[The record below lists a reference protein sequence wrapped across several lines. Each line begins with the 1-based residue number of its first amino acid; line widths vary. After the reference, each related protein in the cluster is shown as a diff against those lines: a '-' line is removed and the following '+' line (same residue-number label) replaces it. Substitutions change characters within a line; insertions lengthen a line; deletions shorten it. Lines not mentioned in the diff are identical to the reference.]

1 MHEVIRM
8 RFFHASLISAL
19 LPFALA
25 AEEAE
30 DKPVEFNRDI
40 RPIFQDTCFQCH
52 GADANKAKAHLQFDT
67 LEHAMRPNKEGL
79 RALVPGSP
87 EKSHAWQR
95 IISTDPDE
103 LMPPA
108 DSHKVLTAAQ
118 KELIRRWIA
127 QGAKYQAHWS
137 YLAPHPAPVPKV
149 ADPLWNRNAID
160 AFVATRL
167 AAAGIK
173 PNAEA
178 DRATLIRRVSLDLT
192 GMLPEPAEVEAF
204 VKDEDPKA
212 YEKVVDR
219 LLASPRYGENSARI
233 WLDLARYGD
242 THGIHIDNY
251 RSIWPYR
258 DWVIKAFNANLPYD
272 QFSIE
277 QLAGDLL
284 PNPSQDQLT
293 ATGYLRCNP
302 TTNEGGAIAE
312 EYLAIYAKDRVEA
325 FSAAWLGLTTGC
337 ASCHDHKFDPIA
349 QKDFYRLA
357 AYFRNIDTPA
367 MDGNIATTAP
377 TLVIPSPAD
386 AARANYLAA
395 DIEQV
400 KKDLELRRKNVAA
413 DFETWAAS
421 FTLQAAPDDAL
432 VTMKIAADGSFAGKL
447 DGKDISLP
455 SRAPALAAGQTRDYT
470 QDPPKLGDISGV
482 IGNVGDFDATDSF
495 SYGGW
500 LKSNGANGAVL
511 ARMNS
516 QAGYRGWDLWLEGDR
531 IAAHFIDTWNGNA
544 LKVVSKE
551 PIDPKTWNHVF
562 VTYDGSRGAAG
573 VGLYVNGSRVSNV
586 EIQVQTLTGTLKTD
600 VPLTLGYR
608 SKGGG
613 EGSSGAQLRELRVYP
628 RKLSATDVAAL
639 GMSVKDLEVLKTPAD
654 KRDPKEHARLLALYA
669 SSFDVES
676 MRLLQHLGRLEAE
689 NAVLAKRNRITLIA
703 REKNSRASAHILK
716 RGDYAQKGEE
726 VFPGV
731 PPAAGVPLPEGAPE
745 NRLALARWLFHP
757 AHPLTARVTANRL
770 WQQVFGQGLVL
781 TSEDLGT
788 TGELPSHPELLDHL
802 ALRLRDSN
810 WDVKAM
816 LRFMVLSQ
824 TYRQSA
830 RNAADKLEKDPR
842 NRLLS
847 RGPRHRLDAEVIRD
861 TALQSSGLLV
871 EKLGGPSVKPY
882 QPSGIWEAVAMDQS
896 DTRNFRQDKGED
908 LYRRSLYTFIKRTA
922 PPPNMETFNATSRES
937 PCARRERTN
946 TPLQALVILNDPQF
960 VEAARALAQRCL
972 SNTGDDA
979 ARLEMAHRLVTCRN
993 PDAARLKIMTEA
1005 LQKFRAHYQGKP
1017 KDAAALIA
1025 VGESPRPGSLKDEE
1039 LAAWTMLASQLLN
1052 LDETLNQ

>member
-1 MHEVIRM
+1 M
-8 RFFHASLISAL
+8 RIFHASLISVL
-19 LPFALA
+19 LPFTAA
-25 AEEAE
+25 AEETE

-108 DSHKVLTAAQ
+108 DSHKVLTPAQ
-118 KELIRRWIA
+118 KDLIRRWIA
-127 QGAKYQAHWS
+127 QGAKYQSHWS
-137 YLAPHPAPVPKV
+137 YLAPHAAPVPKV

-167 AAAGIK
+167 SAAGLK

-178 DRATLIRRVSLDLT
+178 DRASLIRRVSLDLT
-192 GMLPEPAEVEAF
+192 GLLPEAAEVEAF

-212 YEKVVDR
+212 YEKAVDR

-242 THGIHIDNY
+242 THGIHFDNY

-284 PNPSQDQLT
+284 PSQSQEQLT

-302 TTNEGGAIAE
+302 STNEGGAIAE
-312 EYLAIYAKDRVEA
+312 EYLSIYAKDRVEA

-337 ASCHDHKFDPIA
+337 AACHDHKFDPIA

-367 MDGNIATTAP
+367 MDGNIASTAP
-377 TLVIPSPAD
+377 ALVIPSPAD
-386 AARANYLAA
+386 AARATYLAA
-395 DIEQV
+395 DIEQI
-400 KKDLELRRKNVAA
+400 KKDLELRRKNSVA
-413 DFETWAAS
+413 DFDSWAAG
-421 FTLQAAPDDAL
+421 FTLQSAPEDSLLLLKSAP
-432 VTMKIAADGSFAGKL
+432 DGSFSGKL
-447 DGKDISLP
+447 EGKDFVLP
-455 SRAPALAAGQTRDYT
+455 SRAPALAAGKTQDYT
-470 QDPPKLGDISGV
+470 QEPPKLGDISGV
-482 IGNVGDFDATDSF
+482 IGNVGDFAATDSF

-500 LKSNGANGAVL
+500 LKSNGAAGAVL

-531 IAAHFIDTWNGNA
+531 IAAHFVDTWNGNA
-544 LKVVSKE
+544 LKVVSNE
-551 PIDPKTWNHVF
+551 ALDPKIWNHVF
-562 VTYDGSRGAAG
+562 VTYDGSRSSAG
-573 VGLYVNGSRVSNV
+573 VGLYVNGNRVSNV
-586 EIQVQTLTGTLKTD
+586 EIQVETLSGTVKTD

-613 EGSSGAQLRELRVYP
+613 EGASGAQLRELRIYP
-628 RKLSATDVAAL
+628 RQLNATEVAGL
-639 GMSVKDLEVLKTPAD
+639 GMSTKDLDLLKTPAD
-654 KRDPKEHARLLALYA
+654 KRDSKDQDRLLALYV
-669 SSFDVES
+669 SSFDLES
-676 MRLLQHLGRLEAE
+676 IRLRQRLGRLEAE
-689 NAVLAKRNRITLIA
+689 NAVIAKRNHITLIA
-703 REKNSRASAHILK
+703 REKNTRANAHILK
-716 RGDYAQKGEE
+716 RGQYDQKGEE
-726 VFPGV
+726 VFAGV

-745 NRLALARWLFHP
+745 NRLTLARWLFHP

-830 RNAADKLEKDPR
+830 RISPDKNEKDPR

-882 QPSGIWEAVAMDQS
+882 QPAGVWETVAMPES
-896 DTRNFRQDKGED
+896 NTKIFRQDKGDD
-908 LYRRSLYTFIKRTA
+908 LYRRSLYTFIKRAA

-937 PCARRERTN
+937 PCSRRERTN
-946 TPLQALVILNDPQF
+946 TPLQALITLNDPQF

-972 SNTGDDA
+972 ASSGDDA
-979 ARLEMAHRLVTCRN
+979 ARLSLAHRLVTCRS
-993 PDAARLKIMTEA
+993 PDAARLKIMTEG
-1005 LQKFRAHYQGKP
+1005 LTKFRAHYLSQP
-1017 KDAAALIA
+1017 KEAAALLA
-1025 VGESPRPGSLKDEE
+1025 VGESPRATGLKDEE
-1039 LAAWTMLASQLLN
+1039 LAAWTLLASQLLN

>member
-1 MHEVIRM
+1 M
-8 RFFHASLISAL
+8 RILQASLISAL
-19 LPFALA
+19 LPFAAA
-25 AEEAE
+25 AEEKE

-52 GADANKAKAHLQFDT
+52 GADAHKAKGDLQLDT
-67 LEHAMRPNKEGL
+67 LEHAMKPNEDGL
-79 RALVPGSP
+79 RGLVPGSP

-95 IISTDPDE
+95 IISDDPDE

-108 DSHKVLTAAQ
+108 ESHKVLTAAQ
-118 KELIRRWIA
+118 KDLIRRWIA

-137 YLAPHPAPVPKV
+137 YLPPQAAPAPKV
-149 ADPLWNRNAID
+149 ADPLWNRNAVD
-160 AFVATRL
+160 AHIAARL
-167 AAAGIK
+167 AAAGLK
-173 PNAEA
+173 PNPEA
-178 DRATLIRRVSLDLT
+178 DRASLIRRVALDLT
-192 GMLPEPAEVEAF
+192 GLLPEPAEVEAF
-204 VKDEDPKA
+204 VNDKDPQA
-212 YEKVVDR
+212 YEKLVDR
-219 LLASPRYGENSARI
+219 LLASPRYGENSARL

-284 PNPSQDQLT
+284 PNPSQDQLA

-337 ASCHDHKFDPIA
+337 AACHDHKFDPIA

-357 AYFRNIDTPA
+357 AYFRNLDTPA

-400 KKDLELRRKNVAA
+400 KKELELRGKNVSA
-413 DFETWAAS
+413 DFETWAAGFS
-421 FTLQAAPDDAL
+421 LQNAPQD
-432 VTMKIAADGSFAGKL
+432 TMLLLRPAADGSFKGMIEGKTF
-447 DGKDISLP
+447 SLP
-455 SRAPALAAGQTRDYT
+455 SRTPAAAKGRDFT
-470 QDPPKLGDISGV
+470 QDPPKIAEISGV
-482 IGNVGDFDATDSF
+482 IGDVGDFDAADSF

-500 LKSNGANGAVL
+500 LRTNGANGALL

-516 QAGYRGWDLWLEGDR
+516 QAGYRGWDLWLEGGH

-551 PIDPKTWNHVF
+551 VLDPKEWNHVF
-562 VTYDGSRGAAG
+562 VTYDGSRSAAG
-573 VGLYVNGSRVSNV
+573 VGLYVNGNRVGNV
-586 EIQVQTLTGTLKTD
+586 EIQVETLTGSLKTD

-613 EGSSGAQLRELRVYP
+613 EGAGGAQLRDLRVYS
-628 RKLSATDVAAL
+628 RLLSSTEVAAL
-639 GMSVKDLEVLKTPAD
+639 GMSARDLEILKTPAD
-654 KRDPKEHARLLALYA
+654 KRDPKDHSRLLALYA
-669 SSFDVES
+669 SSYDPES
-676 MRLLQHLGRLEAE
+676 ARLRQRLDSLEAE
-689 NAVLAKRNRITLIA
+689 SKAIAKRNQVTLIA
-703 REKNSRASAHILK
+703 REKKSRAHAHVLN
-716 RGDYAQKGEE
+716 RGQYDQKGEE

-731 PPAAGVPLPEGAPE
+731 PPAAGVALPAGAPE
-745 NRLALARWLFHP
+745 NRLTLARWLFHP
-757 AHPLTARVTANRL
+757 QHPLTARVTANRL
-770 WQQVFGQGLVL
+770 WQQVFGQGLVI
-781 TSEDLGT
+781 TAEDLGT

-810 WDVKAM
+810 WDVKAL
-816 LRFMVLSQ
+816 LRYLVLSQ

-830 RNAADKLEKDPR
+830 RISPEKLEKDPR

-847 RGPRHRLDAEVIRD
+847 RGPRNRLDAEVIRD

-871 EKLGGPSVKPY
+871 EKIGGPSVKPY
-882 QPSGIWEAVAMDQS
+882 QPAGVWEAVAMKES
-896 DTRNFRQDKGED
+896 DTRFFKQDKGEN

-946 TPLQALVILNDPQF
+946 TPLQALVTLNDPQF
-960 VEAARALAQRCL
+960 VEAARALAQRVL
-972 SNTGDDA
+972 ASAGDDA
-979 ARLEMAHRLVTCRN
+979 ARLALAHRLVTCRS
-993 PDAARLKIMTEA
+993 PDEARLKILSGA
-1005 LQKFRAHYQGKP
+1005 LAKFRSHYASRP
-1017 KDAAALIA
+1017 KEAAALLA
-1025 VGESPRPGSLKDEE
+1025 VGESPRPAELKEDE
-1039 LAAWTMLASQLLN
+1039 LAAWTLLASQLLN
-1052 LDETLNQ
+1052 LDETLNR